1 MAALVDPAG
10 ALLTVDD
17 PTGRWRSVS
26 LWYHLRRPYPDRTF
40 EHVDGQWRYWL
51 PRPPV
56 DRLEYLLERT
66 TRDGG
71 TERVLDD
78 GNDATVPGAFGSH
91 SVLEFPG
98 YTPPAWLTW
107 EAPSGTRIEAAALPH
122 ARGMRRD
129 LPVTIWTPAGH
140 GDETL
145 PLLLVHDGPEMDRF
159 ASITRY
165 AAAMIVG
172 RVLPAFRVGLLA
184 PGDRDAWY
192 SASPAYA
199 RSLAHSA
206 VPALLGMVP
215 TSGRPVLVGASLGAL
230 SALHVEWTHPGTFA
244 ALFLASGSFFTM
256 RHDEQESGHARFFR
270 IASAVER
277 IVDAP
282 ASPTTA
288 PMALVCGTGE
298 ENWEN
303 NQAMLTA
310 LTSMGAAV
318 TFAEFRDGHTW
329 VGWRDSFH
337 PALTG
342 LLRSVWGDA
351 AQH

>member
-1 MAALVDPAG
+1 MAALVEDAG

-40 EHVDGQWRYWL
+40 DLVDGQWRYWL

-56 DRLEYLLERT
+56 DRLEYLIERT
-66 TRDGG
+66 TSGG
-71 TERVLDD
+71 STEMVLDD
-78 GNDATVPGAFGSH
+78 GNDAIVPGAFGSH

-98 YTPPAWLTW
+98 YSPPDWLGW
-107 EAPSGTRIEAAALPH
+107 EAPSGTRVEVALPH
-122 ARGMRRD
+122 ARGLRRD
-129 LPVTIWTPAGH
+129 LPATIWTPT
-140 GDETL
+140 GDGDATM

-159 ASITRY
+159 ASLTQY
-165 AAAMIVG
+165 AAAMIAG
-172 RVLPAFRVGLLA
+172 GVLPAFRVGLLA

-199 RSLAHSA
+199 RSLADAA
-206 VPALLGMVP
+206 VPALLGTVP
-215 TSGRPVLVGASLGAL
+215 TAGRPVLVGASLGAL
-230 SALHVEWTHPGTFA
+230 SALHVEWTHPGTFD

-256 RHDEQESGHARFFR
+256 RYDEQESGHSRFFR

-288 PMALVCGTGE
+288 PMVLVCGTGE

-303 NQAMLTA
+303 NQAMLAA
-310 LTSMGAAV
+310 LTRMGGPV
-318 TFAEFRDGHTW
+318 RFEDFRDGHTW
-329 VGWRDSFH
+329 VGWRDSLH

-342 LLRSVWGDA
+342 LLRSVWGSPA
-351 AQH
+351 PH

>member
-1 MAALVDPAG
+1 VAALVEDAG

-40 EHVDGQWRYWL
+40 DLVDGQWRYWL

-56 DRLEYLLERT
+56 DRLEYLIERT
-66 TRDGG
+66 TSNGG
-71 TERVLDD
+71 TEMVLDD
-78 GNDATVPGAFGSH
+78 GNDVTVPGAFGSH

-98 YTPPAWLTW
+98 YSPPAWLGW
-107 EAPSGTRIEAAALPH
+107 EAPTGTRVEALLPH
-122 ARGMRRD
+122 ARGLRRD
-129 LPVTIWTPAGH
+129 LPVTLWTPTGY
-140 GDETL
+140 GDEML

-159 ASITRY
+159 ASLTRY
-165 AAAMIVG
+165 AAAMIAR
-172 RVLPAFRVGLLA
+172 RVLPPFRVGLLA

-199 RSLAHSA
+199 RLLAEAA
-206 VPALLGMVP
+206 VPALLRVVP

-256 RHDEQESGHARFFR
+256 RYDEQESGHARFFR

-277 IVDAP
+277 IVDGP
-282 ASPTTA
+282 ASPTSA
-288 PMALVCGTGE
+288 PMTLVCGTGE

-303 NQAMLTA
+303 NQAMLAA
-310 LTSMGAAV
+310 LTRMGAPV
-318 TFAEFRDGHTW
+318 TFEAFRDGHTW
-329 VGWRDSFH
+329 VGWRDSFD
-337 PALTG
+337 PGLTG
-342 LLRSVWGDA
+342 LLRSVWGSPV
-351 AQH
+351 QH